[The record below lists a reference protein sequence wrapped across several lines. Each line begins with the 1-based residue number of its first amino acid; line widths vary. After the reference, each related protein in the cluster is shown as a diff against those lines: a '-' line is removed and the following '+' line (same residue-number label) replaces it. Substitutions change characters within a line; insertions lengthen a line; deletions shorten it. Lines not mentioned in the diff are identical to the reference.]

1 LRRFAETEL
10 APRYREPATVAELPL
25 VAHKQLADLRVLAIG
40 PTDIAARR
48 EVRRLQYPVWPTLA
62 RFGLTI

>member
-1 LRRFAETEL
+1 
-10 APRYREPATVAELPL
+10 VAELPL
-25 VAHKQLADLRVLAIG
+25 VAHKQLADLCVLAIG
-40 PTDIAARR
+40 PTDIAAHR